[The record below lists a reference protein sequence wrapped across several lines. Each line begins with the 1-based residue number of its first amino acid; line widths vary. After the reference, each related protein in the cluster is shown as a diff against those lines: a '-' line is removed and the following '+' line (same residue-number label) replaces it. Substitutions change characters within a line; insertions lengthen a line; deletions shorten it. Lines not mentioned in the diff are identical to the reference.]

1 MFDDGFLDEQFDPA
15 DPLAV
20 GPRPAYLDPSGATA
34 WGAEYPD
41 EFRALMPE
49 LAGYVHYDD
58 ADVPGSPG
66 GYYTVGAR
74 HRYDV
79 HDPHRVPRGLPL
91 GSLDAFGA
99 ESRVGYDH
107 HDLLPTV
114 AVDPVGLATRADND
128 LRILQPRRVTDPNG
142 NTSRV
147 RFSPA
152 GFVTAHFVRGKNG
165 EGDATVPSVRME
177 YDLLAFAERRPA
189 RVRCARS
196 PGCTTT
202 PTPTCPPTGATT
214 RSSRSSTPTGSGA
227 CCRPAP
233 RPRTCC
239 SATPCS
245 AVECSPPTRPSRS
258 RRRSVG
264 PGRPAPPTT

>member
-1 MFDDGFLDEQFDPA
+1 MIGHSRTFYDGEPYVGLPLGQLGDHGLAVRTESLMFDDRFLDEQFDPA

-20 GPRPAYLDPSGATA
+20 SPRPAYLDPSGATA

-99 ESRVGYDH
+99 ESRVGYDD
-107 HDLLPTV
+107 HDLLP
-114 AVDPVGLATRADND
+114 DRGDRPGRA
-128 LRILQPRRVTDPNG
+128 R
-142 NTSRV
+142 
-147 RFSPA
+147 
-152 GFVTAHFVRGKNG
+152 H
-165 EGDATVPSVRME
+165 
-177 YDLLAFAERRPA
+177 RRP
-189 RVRCARS
+189 
-196 PGCTTT
+196 TTT
-202 PTPTCPPTGATT
+202 CASCSRAGSPTPTATPAG
-214 RSSRSSTPTGSGA
+214 SRSP
-227 CCRPAP
+227 RPA
-233 RPRTCC
+233 
-239 SATPCS
+239 S
-245 AVECSPPTRPSRS
+245 SPPAS
-258 RRRSVG
+258 
-264 PGRPAPPTT
+264 